1 MIRNDLNDI
10 TENEFKKIM
19 IPEKN
24 KIRKYVV
31 DNLLHEYV
39 AFRIATLFNMDAMW
53 TSNLSQEI
61 NSALD
66 DLSSYCTEKLN
77 TDLIKLL
84 LEKRYELKIINDKP
98 LEIKNM

>member
-1 MIRNDLNDI
+1 
-10 TENEFKKIM
+10 
-19 IPEKN
+19 
-24 KIRKYVV
+24 
-31 DNLLHEYV
+31 
-39 AFRIATLFNMDAMW
+39 MDAMW